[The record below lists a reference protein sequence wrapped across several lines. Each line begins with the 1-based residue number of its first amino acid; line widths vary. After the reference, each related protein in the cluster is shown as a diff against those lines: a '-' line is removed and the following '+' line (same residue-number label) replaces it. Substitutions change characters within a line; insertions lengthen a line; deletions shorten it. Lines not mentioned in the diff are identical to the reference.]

1 MAAEIQSNVISRI
14 SQHVFVCRDRRSAD
28 AALRRS
34 IRTYLLTYAAYG
46 FPPRCNDATVS
57 FWLSFCHTMTDKSH
71 PPPPHSGAS
80 TGTHDEGQA
89 PFDALAF
96 MTNFDPTLVHR
107 VLLTDSNE
115 YPSLTMSGQPR
126 LDVTPAFDAKFL
138 YENGFKDS
146 RPSSTREDGNEDEP
160 DMSVQISRTMKRA
173 FHDALVA
180 SLRQAAAQPEED
192 EGHEEEQDTQAP
204 ARNAADL
211 SALIIELHEKM
222 TQMIPNRTDLHGILS
237 DEELGRI
244 ELSGSDSVVSAYIP
258 HLIASAEA
266 LIQLESED
274 RSITTRQ
281 WLEVASNVVQQWP
294 STSALPPDIASP
306 EVFVVSSLS
315 YLHLKADLCASDI
328 ADYHLSTVLAP
339 QIALHGPEYER
350 FVFQQRFGPF
360 DEEGTAPVT
369 RQWIERV
376 IQECGVSLEELRSSE
391 ERRVTALQTSGWVNL
406 ILFQTRGEISK
417 EEEEANANGDRSGG
431 ATAEEEPDEQQA
443 EPEPEPEKESESQ
456 PFIHVPE
463 ILQFDVANLRSIR
476 STTRMSV
483 IGSALALHAC
493 TVAGVGDAVL
503 RRDPSTAEINQC
515 RDDLIEAM
523 SGREVSSQQA
533 FEEDIASAVI
543 ALAKVLKPNLTIEE
557 EQVLKSRTPKVM
569 QGTDPVLKLLD
580 NRMRGVFCELM
591 EWSPEHS
598 QTIPVHMSTG
608 TGRRMVASQQT
619 LSSSG
624 SETNQTSISNLFL
637 AEAKRR
643 FRSKGFAFYAAELSE
658 ISLKAVKVINLAFVV
673 YGKELLEPIMMDSLY
688 EQ

>member
-1 MAAEIQSNVISRI
+1 MTDQPV
-14 SQHVFVCRDRRSAD
+14 
-28 AALRRS
+28 
-34 IRTYLLTYAAYG
+34 
-46 FPPRCNDATVS
+46 PPRSGSSSGTNDE
-57 FWLSFCHTMTDKSH
+57 D
-71 PPPPHSGAS
+71 
-80 TGTHDEGQA
+80 QA
-89 PFDALAF
+89 PFDAMVF
-96 MTNFDPTLVHR
+96 MSNFAPTLIHR
-107 VLLTDSNE
+107 VLLTDPTE
-115 YPSLTMSGQPR
+115 FRSLTMNGQPR
-126 LDVTPAFDAKFL
+126 LDATPAFDGKFL
-138 YENGFKDS
+138 YENGFTD
-146 RPSSTREDGNEDEP
+146 TEDADQR
-160 DMSVQISRTMKRA
+160 DMAVQISRTMKKA

-180 SLRQAAAQPEED
+180 SLREAATI
-192 EGHEEEQDTQAP
+192 HTEEEQDTAEGSP
-204 ARNAADL
+204 STRNTADL

-222 TQMIPNRTDLHGILS
+222 RQMIPNRTDLHGILS
-237 DEELGRI
+237 DEEVRSI
-244 ELSGSDSVVSAYIP
+244 ELSDGDSAISAYLP

-294 STSALPPDIASP
+294 STSSVLPFDIASP

-315 YLHLKADLCASDI
+315 YLHLKADLCASDV

-350 FVFQQRFGPF
+350 FLFQQRFGPF
-360 DEEGTAPVT
+360 EGEETAPIT
-369 RQWIERV
+369 RQWIERT
-376 IQECGVSLEELRSSE
+376 IEECGMSKEELRSSE

-406 ILFQTRGEISK
+406 ILFQTRGEVSN
-417 EEEEANANGDRSGG
+417 EEDTGAYGDNHDGADAEEEA
-431 ATAEEEPDEQQA
+431 DEQ
-443 EPEPEPEKESESQ
+443 Q

-463 ILQFDVANLRSIR
+463 ILQLDVASLRSIR

-503 RRDPSTAEINQC
+503 RRDPSTEEINQC
-515 RDDLIEAM
+515 RHNLIEAM

-543 ALAKVLKPNLTIEE
+543 ALAKVLKPALTVEE
-557 EQVLKSRTPKVM
+557 EQILKLRTPKVM
-569 QGTDPVLKLLD
+569 AGEDPVIKLLD
-580 NRMRGVFCELM
+580 NRMRMVFCELM

-608 TGRRMVASQQT
+608 RRMVASQPRP
-619 LSSSG
+619 SPSRSD
-624 SETNQTSISNLFL
+624 TNPTGISNLYL

-643 FRSKGFAFYAAELSE
+643 FMTKGFAFYAAELSE
-658 ISLKAVKVINLAFVV
+658 ISLKAVKVINLVFVV
-673 YGKELLEPIMMDSLY
+673 YGKDLLEPIMMKSLQ

>member
-1 MAAEIQSNVISRI
+1 
-14 SQHVFVCRDRRSAD
+14 
-28 AALRRS
+28 
-34 IRTYLLTYAAYG
+34 
-46 FPPRCNDATVS
+46 
-57 FWLSFCHTMTDKSH
+57 MTDKSN
-71 PPPPHSGAS
+71 PPTHSGPSA
-80 TGTHDEGQA
+80 GTNDEGQA
-89 PFDALAF
+89 PFDAMAF
-96 MTNFDPTLVHR
+96 MSNFEPTLIHR

-115 YPSLTMSGQPR
+115 YSSLTMSGQPR

-138 YENGFKDS
+138 YENGFTDT
-146 RPSSTREDGNEDEP
+146 RPSSTREDGNNGEP

-192 EGHEEEQDTQAP
+192 EEGQEEEQDTQAP

-222 TQMIPNRTDLHGILS
+222 RQMIPNRTDLHGKLS
-237 DEELGRI
+237 DEKVGRI

-281 WLEVASNVVQQWP
+281 WLKLASHVVQQWP

-350 FVFQQRFGPF
+350 FLFQQRFGPF
-360 DEEGTAPVT
+360 DEEGTAPIT

-376 IQECGVSLEELRSSE
+376 IQECGISLEELRSSE
-391 ERRVTALQTSGWVNL
+391 ERRITALQTSGWVNL
-406 ILFQTRGEISK
+406 ILFQTRGEVSN
-417 EEEEANANGDRSGG
+417 EEEEANANGNRSGG
-431 ATAEEEPDEQQA
+431 ATAEEEPDEQQ
-443 EPEPEPEKESESQ
+443 PEPEPEKESESE

-608 TGRRMVASQQT
+608 GGQMVASQQI

-643 FRSKGFAFYAAELSE
+643 FMSKGFAFYAAELSE
-658 ISLKAVKVINLAFVV
+658 MSLKAVKVINLALVV
-673 YGKELLEPIMMDSLY
+673 YGKELLEPIMMNSLH

>member
-1 MAAEIQSNVISRI
+1 
-14 SQHVFVCRDRRSAD
+14 
-28 AALRRS
+28 
-34 IRTYLLTYAAYG
+34 
-46 FPPRCNDATVS
+46 
-57 FWLSFCHTMTDKSH
+57 MTDKSH

-89 PFDALAF
+89 PFDAMAF
-96 MTNFDPTLVHR
+96 MSNFEPTLIHR

-138 YENGFKDS
+138 YENGFTDT
-146 RPSSTREDGNEDEP
+146 RPSSSREDGNNGEP
-160 DMSVQISRTMKRA
+160 DMSVQISRTMKKA
-173 FHDALVA
+173 FHGALLA

-192 EGHEEEQDTQAP
+192 EGQEEEQDTQAP

-222 TQMIPNRTDLHGILS
+222 RQMIPNRTDLHGILS
-237 DEELGRI
+237 DEEVGRI

-274 RSITTRQ
+274 RSITTWQ

-431 ATAEEEPDEQQA
+431 ATAEEEPDEQQ
-443 EPEPEPEKESESQ
+443 PEPEPEKESESQ

-543 ALAKVLKPNLTIEE
+543 VLAKVLKPNLTIEE

-608 TGRRMVASQQT
+608 TGGRMVASQQT

>member
-1 MAAEIQSNVISRI
+1 
-14 SQHVFVCRDRRSAD
+14 
-28 AALRRS
+28 
-34 IRTYLLTYAAYG
+34 
-46 FPPRCNDATVS
+46 
-57 FWLSFCHTMTDKSH
+57 
-71 PPPPHSGAS
+71 
-80 TGTHDEGQA
+80 
-89 PFDALAF
+89 
-96 MTNFDPTLVHR
+96 
-107 VLLTDSNE
+107 
-115 YPSLTMSGQPR
+115 
-126 LDVTPAFDAKFL
+126 
-138 YENGFKDS
+138 
-146 RPSSTREDGNEDEP
+146 
-160 DMSVQISRTMKRA
+160 MKRA

-192 EGHEEEQDTQAP
+192 EGQEEEQDTQAP

-222 TQMIPNRTDLHGILS
+222 RQMIPNRTDLHGILS
-237 DEELGRI
+237 DEEVGRI

-406 ILFQTRGEISK
+406 ILFQTRGEVSN

-431 ATAEEEPDEQQA
+431 ATAEEEPHEQQ
-443 EPEPEPEKESESQ
+443 PEPEQ
-456 PFIHVPE
+456 IGRAHV
-463 ILQFDVANLRSIR
+463 
-476 STTRMSV
+476 
-483 IGSALALHAC
+483 
-493 TVAGVGDAVL
+493 
-503 RRDPSTAEINQC
+503 
-515 RDDLIEAM
+515 
-523 SGREVSSQQA
+523 
-533 FEEDIASAVI
+533 
-543 ALAKVLKPNLTIEE
+543 
-557 EQVLKSRTPKVM
+557 
-569 QGTDPVLKLLD
+569 
-580 NRMRGVFCELM
+580 
-591 EWSPEHS
+591 
-598 QTIPVHMSTG
+598 
-608 TGRRMVASQQT
+608 
-619 LSSSG
+619 
-624 SETNQTSISNLFL
+624 
-637 AEAKRR
+637 
-643 FRSKGFAFYAAELSE
+643 
-658 ISLKAVKVINLAFVV
+658 
-673 YGKELLEPIMMDSLY
+673 
-688 EQ
+688 